1 MAEQH
6 KAKRVHWLAI
16 EADSRNFA
24 TASTILEL
32 LHRIEA
38 LEAAQQ
44 AKPNHPAKPDSSL
57 VERVRQSQGCGNER
71 DVWDDLI
78 APGAEWLREE
88 VQ

>member
-1 MAEQH
+1 MAEQNRCTLEDWREVKKSDH
-6 KAKRVHWLAI
+6 LAVPSCLL
-16 EADSRNFA
+16 D
-24 TASTILEL
+24 L
-32 LHRIEA
+32 LHRVEA

-78 APGAEWLREE
+78 GPGAEWLQEAM
-88 VQ
+88 Q